1 MVKVVNNSPNFI
13 GLSPVS
19 NIQTTPVS
27 PINNLS
33 EIEDYIK
40 LIEKALELF
49 TRFNDI
55 KTQLQNKQQVQQPI
69 QVTNIPVERPIN
81 NNLNNELNNN
91 GVDNITIDADFI
103 LGILQQLETMKNGIT
118 VKEVIDLVQQNKETL
133 NNIIK
138 LQGVK

>member
-1 MVKVVNNSPNFI
+1 MVKVINNTPNFI

-19 NIQTTPVS
+19 NTPNLPVS

-33 EIEDYIK
+33 EIEGYIK

-55 KTQLQNKQQVQQPI
+55 KTQLQNKQQIQQPI
-69 QVTNIPVERPIN
+69 QVTNIPVERAIN

-91 GVDNITIDADFI
+91 GVDNISIDADFI

>member
-1 MVKVVNNSPNFI
+1 MVKVINNTPNFI
-13 GLSPVS
+13 DLSPVS
-19 NIQTTPVS
+19 NTQNLPVS

-33 EIEDYIK
+33 EIEGYIK

-49 TRFNDI
+49 TKFNDI
-55 KTQLQNKQQVQQPI
+55 KTQLQNKQQIQQPI

-81 NNLNNELNNN
+81 NNLNNEMNNN
-91 GVDNITIDADFI
+91 GVDNISIDADFI
-103 LGILQQLETMKNGIT
+103 LGILQQLETMKSGIT